1 MKNII
6 YTSLSLFMA
15 IAIIGCQPATTN
27 IDTVNDTG
35 KPLMGLD
42 YRDFA
47 RAAADMVQSMS
58 RSDALQKPG
67 GGRYV
72 MATSTIKNDTMLRID
87 TDQLMAKIQEELLN
101 SGRVVFTS
109 SIGTGDSVDDMIRKA
124 RELRSD
130 PEYNKKTV
138 QEKAKLIAPDL
149 SISGKIIQKNMDY
162 NQNTQQVE
170 YYFQLKVTDLEN
182 GLVIWQRENV
192 IGKRGSDKAVSW

>member
-1 MKNII
+1 MKKIL
-6 YTSLSLFMA
+6 YTALSLFLALAM
-15 IAIIGCQPATTN
+15 IGCQPATTN
-27 IDTVNDTG
+27 IDSVNDTG

-47 RAAADMVQSMS
+47 RAASDMVQSMS
-58 RSDALQKPG
+58 RSAALQKPG

-109 SIGTGDSVDDMIRKA
+109 SIGTGDSVDEMIRKA
-124 RELRSD
+124 RDLRSD

-138 QEKAKLIAPDL
+138 QEKGKLIAPDL

-162 NQNTQQVE
+162 DKKTQQVE
-170 YYFQLKVTDLEN
+170 YYFQLRITSLED
-182 GLVIWQRENV
+182 GLVIWQRETF
-192 IGKRGSDKAVSW
+192 IGKRGSDKSVAW